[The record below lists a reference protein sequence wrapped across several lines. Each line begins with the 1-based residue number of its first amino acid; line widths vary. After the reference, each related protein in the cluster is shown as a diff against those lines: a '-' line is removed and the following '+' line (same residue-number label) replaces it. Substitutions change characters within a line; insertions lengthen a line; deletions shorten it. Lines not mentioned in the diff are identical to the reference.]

1 MDFLKRHYEKV
12 ILLGL
17 FVLFIVLMFLVLDVI
32 AQSRELDKTELRL
45 PRGKN
50 YTKMA
55 ALDTPG
61 VLLDKTKLIW
71 ESSVSREQSVNYSDL
86 IHVFKIAEC
95 PYCREKDQNK
105 IALIPLT
112 EFSSALNPKG
122 KCSFCRTH
130 LPVPPER
137 AVARAGVKTEN
148 DLDGDGISN
157 DDERKYNL
165 DPNNPDDALFDNDG
179 DGFSNRFEIA
189 NGTDPG
195 NKSSHPPFWWRLRLK
210 DIAQIELPVKF
221 MAITNGEDKN
231 KKNWDMQ
238 FNSPHRRLKGRTR
251 SQYARIGDT
260 VDIEKTEYRVD
271 DVERNVENVLDENKK
286 NRQIDKSRVF
296 LSEVTDP
303 ESGKTPDKLI
313 MTIGQPAYSS
323 DKRPVLE
330 DSGKKEDSLH
340 VMRIGDL
347 LYVGYP
353 DSTNLRRDSSAGR
366 YQLKE
371 VDADKKVVRIVDMR
385 VKANEKGE
393 RPLIEITADGK
404 VPVADRPIEKE
415 DKNIMPDVE

>member
-130 LPVPPER
+130 LPVPP
-137 AVARAGVKTEN
+137 V
-148 DLDGDGISN
+148 
-157 DDERKYNL
+157 
-165 DPNNPDDALFDNDG
+165 
-179 DGFSNRFEIA
+179 FSNCWMQRRSNPTLPTPPPPQRSAVTLTSKTYASPTF
-189 NGTDPG
+189 PR
-195 NKSSHPPFWWRLRLK
+195 KS
-210 DIAQIELPVKF
+210 
-221 MAITNGEDKN
+221 
-231 KKNWDMQ
+231 
-238 FNSPHRRLKGRTR
+238 
-251 SQYARIGDT
+251 
-260 VDIEKTEYRVD
+260 
-271 DVERNVENVLDENKK
+271 
-286 NRQIDKSRVF
+286 
-296 LSEVTDP
+296 
-303 ESGKTPDKLI
+303 
-313 MTIGQPAYSS
+313 
-323 DKRPVLE
+323 
-330 DSGKKEDSLH
+330 
-340 VMRIGDL
+340 
-347 LYVGYP
+347 
-353 DSTNLRRDSSAGR
+353 
-366 YQLKE
+366 
-371 VDADKKVVRIVDMR
+371 
-385 VKANEKGE
+385 
-393 RPLIEITADGK
+393 
-404 VPVADRPIEKE
+404 
-415 DKNIMPDVE
+415 